1 MIQSIRRYM
10 IQPWFLFIVL
20 YGAKLAFT
28 RSEIV
33 ESGLAESLFI
43 ELPVLILVIL
53 SVEWIL
59 QSRPR
64 HRFMVYLLVNM
75 LLSIICFAL
84 IVYYQYFHTLAT
96 YTSLFDLNQTGDVS
110 DSIAFLIE
118 PRFYLLFLD
127 LPVILLSV
135 LAMRIIAKMR
145 PSIAFIRKPGLPIR
159 NRYGGAMFLG
169 TLVLALLH
177 VLQAIGGGTVNELM
191 KARGMGF
198 LTYQAYAVYVDAKH
212 AIWQDMRSITP
223 SAIHRAKGIKLADE
237 PFMNGIAGGRDVY
250 VVQLESF
257 NNFVIGLEVEGRE
270 ITPNLNRL
278 VESSIYFDHVYQQ
291 IGKGNTSDAEFVM
304 NTSLYP
310 SGTMPMSR
318 QTAGLEVPS
327 LPRYLSPYG
336 YESVTL
342 HTNDAK
348 FWDRAD
354 MYRSLGF
361 DAYYDKE
368 YFGEEDKLHFGASD
382 EVLYQKSIDIFLDM
396 KDRGNR
402 IYANLISMSSHNPF
416 KLPEDKRML
425 ELPDELVDTFIGDYL
440 ESIYYADFAFGL
452 WVEEMKRSGLWDEA
466 LIVVYGDHFGVPDT
480 APSEELATVAELI
493 GVPYYSKAE
502 MFNVPLIIHM
512 PGIAEGMGMV
522 RHNTG
527 GQIDILPTVLNLLGI
542 RYDDKIIF
550 GQDLLNH
557 EHNLIGQRTYLPSG
571 SFINDEVIF
580 IPGKGIEDGWLVPL
594 DDPELAKRPPT
605 SYADDYHRALRLLQM
620 SDAFIA
626 SLSQQAVEAVP
637 VNALETAQEA
647 P

>member
-1 MIQSIRRYM
+1 MIQSLRRYM
-10 IQPWFLFIVL
+10 IQPWLLFIIL
-20 YGAKLAFT
+20 LGGKLAFT

-33 ESGLAESLFI
+33 GSSLTESLFV
-43 ELPVLILVIL
+43 ELPVLILVLFI
-53 SVEWIL
+53 VEWSL
-59 QSRPR
+59 HNRPQV
-64 HRFMVYLLVNM
+64 RFTIYFVLNI

-96 YTSLFDLNQTGDVS
+96 YTSLFDLNQTGDIS
-110 DSIAFLIE
+110 DSIALLIA
-118 PRFYLLFLD
+118 PRFYLLFCD

-135 LAMRIIAKMR
+135 LAMRIIRKVQ
-145 PSIAFIRKPGLPIR
+145 PSVSFTRKPGLPIR

-169 TLVLALLH
+169 TLVLAILH

-191 KARGMGF
+191 KARNMGF

-212 AIWQDMRSITP
+212 AIWPNVQEITP
-223 SAIHRAKGIKLADE
+223 RSIHRAKGIKLPNT
-237 PFMNGIAGGRDVY
+237 PFMNGIASGRDVY

-257 NNFVIGLEVEGRE
+257 NNFVIGLEVDGRE

-278 VESSIYFDHVYQQ
+278 VSQSIYFDHVYQQ

-327 LPRYLSPYG
+327 LARYLAPYG
-336 YESVTL
+336 YESATL
-342 HTNDAK
+342 HTNEAK
-348 FWDRAD
+348 FWDRTE
-354 MYRSLGF
+354 MYRTLGF

-368 YFGEEDKLHFGASD
+368 YFGEEDKIHFGASD

-396 KDRGNR
+396 KERGNR
-402 IYANLISMSSHNPF
+402 IYANLITMSSHNPF

-425 ELPDELVDTFIGDYL
+425 ELPAELVDTFIGDYL
-440 ESIYYADFAFGL
+440 ESIYYADYAFGL
-452 WVEEMKRSGLWDEA
+452 WVEEMKRNGLWDEA
-466 LIVVYGDHFGVPDT
+466 LIVVYGDHFGVPDS
-480 APSEELATVAELI
+480 ASAEDLDAVAELI

-502 MFNVPLIIHM
+502 MFNVPLIIHL
-512 PGIAEGMGMV
+512 PGMEEGLV
-522 RHNTG
+522 RRNIG

-542 RYDDKIIF
+542 RLDDKIIF

-594 DDPELAKRPPT
+594 DDPELAKRPT
-605 SYADDYHRALRLLQM
+605 TDYADDYHRALRLLQM
-620 SDAFIA
+620 SDAYIA
-626 SLSQQAVEAVP
+626 SLSQQEAEQDAVP
-637 VNALETAQEA
+637 VSALDT
-647 P
+647 PG